1 MTAPLM
7 SFTSHIDGKNA
18 RVALHGDRIE
28 WTRGGLSMG
37 KLAAATMTLGA
48 SALVTG
54 VSNKDTSTVM
64 LRQVQGVTTKKGMLN
79 TTVMVMAGA
88 SSVTFNCSH
97 SEAEQFKRQVLAL
110 LG

>member
-18 RVALHGDRIE
+18 KVSLYGDRIE
-28 WTRGGLSMG
+28 WTRGGLSVG

-54 VSNKDTSTVM
+54 VSNKDTNAVL
-64 LRQVQGVTTKKGMLN
+64 LRQVQGVTTKKGVLN
-79 TTVMVMAGA
+79 TAVTVAAGA
-88 SSVTFNCSH
+88 SSVSFNCSH
-97 SEAEQFKRQVLAL
+97 AEAEQFKQSVLSL
-110 LG
+110 LA